1 MPSILPLPA
10 SCSGGHHIHILLFPE
25 NRAFRDKGAHLSL
38 HPACAW
44 HLQAHLLHQHDWQS
58 SPKGG
63 FLGAQDREGPGDW
76 ASDPSEARAPGTYSV
91 TLIALAAWLTP
102 QSGDSQEAGGAALPP
117 LAPPAH
123 PDLLCA
129 QGVALNGSGTLN
141 TQRRAAQEC

>member
-1 MPSILPLPA
+1 MMGETRGAREDAIYNSA
-10 SCSGGHHIHILLFPE
+10 SCLLFWWASHILLFPE

-63 FLGAQDREGPGDW
+63 FLGAQVRETPGDW
-76 ASDPSEARAPGTYSV
+76 ASDPSQARAPGTYSV

-102 QSGDSQEAGGAALPP
+102 
-117 LAPPAH
+117 
-123 PDLLCA
+123 
-129 QGVALNGSGTLN
+129 
-141 TQRRAAQEC
+141 